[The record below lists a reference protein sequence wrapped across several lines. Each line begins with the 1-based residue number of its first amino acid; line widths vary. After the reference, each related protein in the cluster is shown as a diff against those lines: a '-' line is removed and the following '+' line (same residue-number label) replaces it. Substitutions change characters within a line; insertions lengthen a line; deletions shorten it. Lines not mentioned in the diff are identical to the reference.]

1 MSDAWLIDTR
11 RVAERGERLERQ
23 LTAAELPRLRKECT
37 SRFDP
42 VAVTVQGVF
51 TPYGK
56 PGVRV
61 TMRADLRVPCQ
72 RCLKPLPVALAPVC
86 AFEWVAVEAEINLR
100 DEDDEWDAVL
110 AGEQF
115 DLLPLLEDELL
126 LALPFAPAHAVCKP
140 GVAFEAGEKVSPF
153 AALAGLKRL
162 K

>member
-1 MSDAWLIDTR
+1 MSDAWQIDTR
-11 RVAERGERLERQ
+11 RVAERGERIERQ
-23 LTAAELPRLRKECT
+23 LTAAQLPRLRKECV
-37 SRFDP
+37 SRFEP
-42 VAVTVQGVF
+42 VQVSLQGLF

-61 TMRADLRVPCQ
+61 ALQADLRVPCQ
-72 RCLKPLPVALAPVC
+72 RCLKPLPVALALTC
-86 AFEWVAVEAEINLR
+86 AFEWVATESELELR

-110 AGEQF
+110 AAEQI

-140 GVAFEAGEKVSPF
+140 AAEFEAGEKVSPF
-153 AALAGLKRL
+153 AALAGLKAL